1 MQNATACSGRSAQ
14 LVAAPG
20 GTGRM
25 AGDSARPGSRGCTW
39 RRSSGKTK
47 GLWAFVKAD

>member
-1 MQNATACSGRSAQ
+1 
-14 LVAAPG
+14 
-20 GTGRM
+20 M

-39 RRSSGKTK
+39 KHSSVKTK